1 MTFSYDATTVP
12 MLPKDGVRLLV
23 NDTSS
28 KDHLLEDE
36 EIENIILLYHAS
48 LSGKVNIFRAA
59 AAAANTMA
67 MEFARQAFW
76 QRDGDVQTRTE
87 QRAKYYQDLAAELRR
102 QAAVTGG
109 GVPFAGGISIGQKV
123 TTEQDSD
130 RVRPIF
136 TRDMMTAPGTPTGAE
151 ESAAGQLSA
160 IPGVL
165 P

>member
-1 MTFSYDATTVP
+1 MTFSYDLTTVP
-12 MLPKDGVRLLV
+12 LSAKDRVRLLV
-23 NDTSS
+23 NDVGE

-36 EIENIILLYHAS
+36 EIETLILQYHAT
-48 LSGKVNIFRAA
+48 LTGKVNTFRVA

-123 TTEQDSD
+123 TTEQDGD

-136 TRDMMTAPGTPTGAE
+136 ARDMMTAPGTATGAE
-151 ESAAGQLSA
+151 ESAAGQVSA